1 MKPDNYNYEVLIV
14 DDDLNAAQDYVE
26 LVNTLIPQLRKQKK
40 QNSQ

>member
-26 LVNTLIPQLRKQKK
+26 LVNTLIPPL
-40 QNSQ
+40 SA

>member
-26 LVNTLIPQLRKQKK
+26 LVNTLIPQL
-40 QNSQ
+40 SA